1 MWGFT
6 LHAFSQNR
14 RHPCELLAKLRDA
27 DVLLTPHGFQTV
39 LLVFM
44 PQGSAVFEIFP
55 YKYWKDG
62 YRPLANEY
70 GLFHGW
76 SQNHRA
82 TSAQR
87 NLMLSFISQTACMQW
102 ARCREFARR
111 DDVNLDEATVKAI
124 ALLAR
129 HASGDLAASSA
140 AAAAAAA
147 ANTAGVG
154 GGNVAGI
161 APGLRGAPSSSS
173 IDFLE
178 RNGYHAVNLEEAQGS
193 EPWYRSQRRLLSAV
207 EPRSR
212 HFEAWRN
219 QTEGLLFHERWRS
232 RKD

>member
-1 MWGFT
+1 
-6 LHAFSQNR
+6 
-14 RHPCELLAKLRDA
+14 
-27 DVLLTPHGFQTV
+27 
-39 LLVFM
+39 M

-82 TSAQR
+82 TSPPR
-87 NLMLSFISQTACMQW
+87 NLLLSFISQTACMQW

-129 HASGDLAASSA
+129 HASGDLDATSA

-147 ANTAGVG
+147 AANSAVG
-154 GGNVAGI
+154 GSIGSAAG
-161 APGLRGAPSSSS
+161 AMPGLRGAPSS
-173 IDFLE
+173 DFLE
-178 RNGYHAVNLEEAQGS
+178 RNGYHAVGLEEAQGS
-193 EPWYRSQRRLLSAV
+193 EPWYRLQRRLLSAV
-207 EPRSR
+207 ESTNYDY
-212 HFEAWRN
+212 EAGRN
-219 QTEGLLFHERWRS
+219 QSVGLTFNG
-232 RKD
+232 